1 MDEEVI
7 GQRHELAGN
16 DAAVCDLCGRPIPR
30 ANLSPLPV
38 DRGMGEPVEAVQVC
52 PSCGRA
58 ANADDVPY
66 DAEIAAGLRES
77 DS

>member
-16 DAAVCDLCGRPIPR
+16 DAAICDLCGRPIAR
-30 ANLSPLPV
+30 RELNALAV
-38 DRGMGEPVEAVQVC
+38 DRGMGEPVEAVRIC

-58 ANADDVPY
+58 VSGDGLPY
-66 DAEIAAGLRES
+66 DAEVAAGLRES
-77 DS
+77 DA